1 MSIDRPAN
9 VATPFTAP
17 TVVVPDSVP
26 PPGFVPI
33 TTVTNDESVVT
44 VFPKASCTVTSGC
57 VPNAAP
63 AVEVFGD
70 VEKANFAAAPG
81 VMLNGLL
88 VAPVSAPSAAVS
100 V

>member
-1 MSIDRPAN
+1 M
-9 VATPFTAP
+9 
-17 TVVVPDSVP
+17 VPDSVP

-33 TTVTNDESVVT
+33 ATVTDDESVVT
-44 VFPKASCTVTSGC
+44 VFPKASCTVTTGW

-88 VAPVSAPSAAVS
+88 VAAVSAPSAAVS